1 MEIQSYYIWIKFNDR
16 PIAEEF
22 AKVREIF
29 TFDHCFLLCFED
41 GKKIYFDR
49 SNIER
54 ITCIPT
60 HLVGELEGVE
70 LK

>member
-1 MEIQSYYIWIKFNDR
+1 METKSYYIWIKFSNKLV
-16 PIAEEF
+16 AEEF
-22 AKVREIF
+22 KDVREIY

-49 SNIER
+49 TNIER
-54 ITCIPT
+54 ITCVPT
-60 HLVGELEGVE
+60 HLVGELERVE